1 MNTSIKKR
9 IKGANT
15 RLGSQ
20 VVNSAKTMTAGVLLL
35 ACSCVGINVA
45 HAEDKPMDLVDQV
58 LAETQPTIDPSAT
71 KFTGDV
77 KFSIYGEGEY
87 DSFLG
92 KSEIWADNWGLSAE
106 LKQNDQS
113 DVLGLPKDSSFFNLD
128 VKRRFGNQ
136 DKSNIELGVG
146 WQELNIESQ
155 LDASGP
161 KVSLAGKYNLLK
173 DFQVYGS
180 TSYFPELED
189 QIRADNTLSA
199 YEFEAGLLY
208 KPLPSISVKAGYRVF
223 NMELNDPLLEDLESS
238 SGFLLGTDLSW

>member
-1 MNTSIKKR
+1 MNTSVFTTSKIQNTSE
-9 IKGANT
+9 KGFKSSLALT
-15 RLGSQ
+15 CVALF
-20 VVNSAKTMTAGVLLL
+20 ALAGFSTPTF
-35 ACSCVGINVA
+35 ADDS
-45 HAEDKPMDLVDQV
+45 PMDLVESV
-58 LAETQPTIDPSAT
+58 LSEDKPIFTAPSFTAPT
-71 KFTGDV
+71 KVTGDFNV
-77 KFSIYGEGEY
+77 SVFGEGEY

-92 KSEIWADNWGLSAE
+92 RSEIWADNWGVTAE

-113 DVLGLPKDSSFFNLD
+113 DVFGLPKESSFFNLD
-128 VKRRFGNQ
+128 VKRRFGSQ

-146 WQELNIESQ
+146 WQELNIDSQ

-161 KVSLAGKYNLLK
+161 KVSLAGKYNILK

-180 TSYFPELED
+180 TAYFPELED
-189 QIRADNTLSA
+189 SIQTGVDLSA

-223 NMELNDPLLEDLESS
+223 TLDLEDPVLEELGST